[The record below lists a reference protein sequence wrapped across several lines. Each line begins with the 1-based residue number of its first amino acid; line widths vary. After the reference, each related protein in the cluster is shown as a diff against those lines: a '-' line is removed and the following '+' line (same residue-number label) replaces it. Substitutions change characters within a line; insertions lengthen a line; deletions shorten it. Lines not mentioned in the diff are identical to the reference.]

1 MSGLGRAMSAA
12 QAAYDDRQPA
22 EFYEPDDP
30 DIVTSLQPLDGASV
44 LVDAQLY
51 RGKLVVIVVV
61 IGAYINGEFVD
72 AAYFHPSTIAR
83 WHAAISKEYGA

>member
-1 MSGLGRAMSAA
+1 MKAASLGRAMSAA

-44 LVDAQLY
+44 LVDAQWY
-51 RGKLVVIVVV
+51 RGELVV
-61 IGAYINGEFVD
+61 IGAYINGDLVD
-72 AAYFHPSTIAR
+72 AAYFSPATVAR
-83 WHAAISKEYGA
+83 WRAAIGKEYGA

>member
-44 LVDAQLY
+44 LVDAQWH
-51 RGKLVVIVVV
+51 RGELVV
-61 IGAYINGEFVD
+61 IGAYINGELVD
-72 AAYFHPSTIAR
+72 AAYFSPATVAR
-83 WHAAISKEYGA
+83 WHAAIGKEYVA